1 MHYNCIGRSSA
12 SRSVLRFIKHRL
24 QSTSTPACP
33 KMNFHTKQFES
44 TESITPAVLDIAV
57 LTDPFS
63 QRSSR
68 AFIFAYDTCSLNED
82 DTAAPL
88 YLGFR
93 Q

>member
-1 MHYNCIGRSSA
+1 
-12 SRSVLRFIKHRL
+12 
-24 QSTSTPACP
+24 
-33 KMNFHTKQFES
+33 MNFHTKQFES